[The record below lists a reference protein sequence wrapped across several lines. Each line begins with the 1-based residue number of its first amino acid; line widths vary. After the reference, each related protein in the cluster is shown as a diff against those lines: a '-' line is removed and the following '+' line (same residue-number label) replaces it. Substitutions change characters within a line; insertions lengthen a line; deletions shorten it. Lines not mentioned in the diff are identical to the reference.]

1 MGDDT
6 GTDPEPTG
14 AERYLADRL
23 RDPKYRAAYAAFRSQ
38 FPLPDTA
45 DDTGTDWAALAD
57 VLEDWPYGQPRV
69 TKREAEAAA
78 VGLRRLAQLDTAI
91 GDPGNLRLLAD
102 TFDLPI
108 LRRIADA
115 AVLGSGEQPEPEPVS
130 DESSPYCP
138 CGGSCHRASS
148 PCSLSCVVHH
158 ASGCW
163 EQPEGPT
170 CPTCGSDARRWA
182 LGSTRWG
189 STLMEP
195 HHCPDSWHG
204 EQPEGPTP

>member
-1 MGDDT
+1 VADDT

-69 TKREAEAAA
+69 TKQEAELAA

-170 CPTCGSDARRWA
+170 CPTCGNESVRPA
-182 LGSTRWG
+182 LLTGGRVR
-189 STLMEP
+189 L
-195 HHCPDSWHG
+195 CPDSWHG
-204 EQPEGPTP
+204 EQR

>member
-1 MGDDT
+1 LQRSSTVGPTTTEVLIVADDT

-69 TKREAEAAA
+69 TKQEAELAA

-115 AVLGSGEQPEPEPVS
+115 AVLGSGEQPERTEP
-130 DESSPYCP
+130 
-138 CGGSCHRASS
+138 
-148 PCSLSCVVHH
+148 
-158 ASGCW
+158 
-163 EQPEGPT
+163 
-170 CPTCGSDARRWA
+170 
-182 LGSTRWG
+182 
-189 STLMEP
+189 
-195 HHCPDSWHG
+195 
-204 EQPEGPTP
+204 

>member
-69 TKREAEAAA
+69 TKQEAELAA

-115 AVLGSGEQPEPEPVS
+115 AVLGSGEQPEATS
-130 DESSPYCP
+130 IAARHQAHYRYCGCLGDSSECCDATCP
-138 CGGSCHRASS
+138 CHSEARG
-148 PCSLSCVVHH
+148 
-158 ASGCW
+158 

-204 EQPEGPTP
+204 EQR

>member
-1 MGDDT
+1 M
-6 GTDPEPTG
+6 TD
-14 AERYLADRL
+14 
-23 RDPKYRAAYAAFRSQ
+23 
-38 FPLPDTA
+38 
-45 DDTGTDWAALAD
+45 TDWAATATEIEGFSCTNWECDHHECKFL
-57 VLEDWPYGQPRV
+57 R
-69 TKREAEAAA
+69 AAA

-170 CPTCGSDARRWA
+170 TCPTCGSRSPMYAVRTPDNP
-182 LGSTRWG
+182 WG
-189 STLMEP
+189 DCT
-195 HHCPDSWHG
+195 DSWHG
-204 EQPEGPTP
+204 EQR

>member
-1 MGDDT
+1 MVTADDT

-69 TKREAEAAA
+69 TKQEAEAAA

-115 AVLGSGEQPEPEPVS
+115 AVLGSGEQPE
-130 DESSPYCP
+130 
-138 CGGSCHRASS
+138 
-148 PCSLSCVVHH
+148 
-158 ASGCW
+158 
-163 EQPEGPT
+163 
-170 CPTCGSDARRWA
+170 
-182 LGSTRWG
+182 
-189 STLMEP
+189 
-195 HHCPDSWHG
+195 
-204 EQPEGPTP
+204 GPTP

>member
-1 MGDDT
+1 M
-6 GTDPEPTG
+6 
-14 AERYLADRL
+14 
-23 RDPKYRAAYAAFRSQ
+23 
-38 FPLPDTA
+38 A
-45 DDTGTDWAALAD
+45 DDTGTDWAAVRLDLLAHAAAMKD
-57 VLEDWPYGQPRV
+57 NL
-69 TKREAEAAA
+69 AEYQRLGDTDLAAACEHSIAMHELAA

-91 GDPGNLRLLAD
+91 GDRQQLQAWLDEHNSIKLRQV
-102 TFDLPI
+102 I
-108 LRRIADA
+108 A

-170 CPTCGSDARRWA
+170 TCPTCGSRSPMYAVRTPDNP
-182 LGSTRWG
+182 WG
-189 STLMEP
+189 DCT
-195 HHCPDSWHG
+195 DSWHG
-204 EQPEGPTP
+204 EQR

>member
-1 MGDDT
+1 VADDT

-69 TKREAEAAA
+69 TKQEAELAA

-102 TFDLPI
+102 TFDLPRCPAPSATPP
-108 LRRIADA
+108 LPPTRTGRATA
-115 AVLGSGEQPEPEPVS
+115 RATRTAS
-130 DESSPYCP
+130 SSP
-138 CGGSCHRASS
+138 
-148 PCSLSCVVHH
+148 
-158 ASGCW
+158 
-163 EQPEGPT
+163 
-170 CPTCGSDARRWA
+170 
-182 LGSTRWG
+182 
-189 STLMEP
+189 
-195 HHCPDSWHG
+195 
-204 EQPEGPTP
+204 

>member
-57 VLEDWPYGQPRV
+57 RLG
-69 TKREAEAAA
+69 AEQGHPDGGDIALSDLRAAA

-91 GDPGNLRLLAD
+91 GQQIAELRAIHRPQWASPDGGYTTERRDGYTPVGCAECYPHDGSWPCITAMVADDLA
-102 TFDLPI
+102 
-108 LRRIADA
+108 A
-115 AVLGSGEQPEPEPVS
+115 AVLGSGEQPERTEP
-130 DESSPYCP
+130 
-138 CGGSCHRASS
+138 
-148 PCSLSCVVHH
+148 
-158 ASGCW
+158 
-163 EQPEGPT
+163 
-170 CPTCGSDARRWA
+170 
-182 LGSTRWG
+182 
-189 STLMEP
+189 
-195 HHCPDSWHG
+195 
-204 EQPEGPTP
+204 